1 MQQSKIVG
9 RYLTVTRVSDPTLP
23 GPEISAYFVP
33 DPTLYVRDPF
43 HPYLVHM
50 VQWLCRS
57 ARTCVCVPPLT
68 SEVFLPISRFF
79 CSKIELQ
86 R

>member
-33 DPTLYVRDPF
+33 DPTLYIRDPF
-43 HPYLVHM
+43 HSY
-50 VQWLCRS
+50 S
-57 ARTCVCVPPLT
+57 AY
-68 SEVFLPISRFF
+68 S
-79 CSKIELQ
+79 
-86 R
+86 